1 MVSPFAVS
9 VKTDQSLYRPIAEGL
24 AEAMGTAS
32 AATRVSTVRVFRLNL
47 SVCIFYTFPFAR
59 SIPSI
64 IKTTGLRLNYGMS
77 AASADHASLLVQA
90 VAFHVSRHDSVW
102 NM

>member
-1 MVSPFAVS
+1 
-9 VKTDQSLYRPIAEGL
+9 
-24 AEAMGTAS
+24 
-32 AATRVSTVRVFRLNL
+32 
-47 SVCIFYTFPFAR
+47 
-59 SIPSI
+59 
-64 IKTTGLRLNYGMS
+64 MS